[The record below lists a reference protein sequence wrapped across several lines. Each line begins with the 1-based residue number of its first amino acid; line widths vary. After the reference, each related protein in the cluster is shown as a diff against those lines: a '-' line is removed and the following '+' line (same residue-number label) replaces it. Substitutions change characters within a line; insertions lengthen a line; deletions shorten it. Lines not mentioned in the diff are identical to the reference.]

1 MASAMTE
8 ARAKIFAGIEALKNI
23 RLHQSDPATRAELQR
38 AIEMLELGEMR
49 LNAAVLEMDADDRC
63 SYCGAPPEKQGIGM
77 ALLSDYLCPT
87 CGADIPIPPQ
97 AQHTGPEQ
105 SDIGY

>member
-49 LNAAVLEMDADDRC
+49 LNAAVLEMDTDERC
-63 SYCGAPPEKQGIGM
+63 HYCGAPPGEQKPSMFGF
-77 ALLSDYLCPT
+77 AVEECPQ

-97 AQHTGPEQ
+97 AQHTGPSE